1 MTITGTRR
9 PAVTLLESLTKGALV
24 SGLVADRAVTVIDV
38 SWHGSEVLTLTY
50 RTADGEVAERL
61 VYREDEPRLAILEE
75 GKPWSFDGDGDAFKL
90 VSEAKRIDLAYLF
103 DPYVAVSTSLVEPL
117 PHQITA
123 VYEAMLPR
131 QPLSFLLADD
141 PGAGKTIMT
150 GLFIREL
157 IVRGDLRRCLIVT
170 PGSLVEQWQAE
181 LAEKFHLDF
190 TLLTRDRIEGS
201 ASGNPFADSDL
212 IIARLDKLSRDED
225 LQLILDNAPDWDLI
239 VFDEAH
245 KLSAQ
250 LFSGEVK
257 KTKRRLLAERV
268 KPHTRHFLL
277 LTATPH
283 NGKEE
288 DFELFMSLLD
298 PDRFAGHKRKASDA
312 KPPPSDAR
320 ELMRRLMK
328 EQLVKFDG
336 TALFPPRYANVV
348 PYDLSGPEAALYEQ
362 VTTYVREEMNRAE
375 KIKAEGEGRRGLIV
389 GFALMVLQRRLAS
402 SPAAIHMSL
411 KRRLARLERTLSE
424 TLLQRDGA
432 QARIS
437 QPELNAITIADI
449 EEIDDDEATAEEAEA
464 AEETAV
470 DLATAASTIAEL
482 RLEIERLKE
491 LEALAAHVRKLGT
504 DTKWTELSTLLQEE
518 PEMRDAGGGRRKLI
532 VFTEHRDT
540 LDYLVE
546 RIGTFLGRPEA
557 IVAIHGGLPRD
568 QRRAAESAFK
578 NDPGVVILVAT
589 DAAGEGINLQRAHL
603 MVNYDLPW
611 NPNRLEQ
618 RFGRI
623 HRIGQTEPCH
633 LWNLVAHKTREG
645 DVYARLLEKVAVQ
658 MEALGGTVFD
668 VLGEVTYEGKPLR
681 QLLIEAIRLGDS
693 PEVRTQMTR
702 VIDEALDVEH
712 LRALL
717 ATRALGANLLDTTK
731 VAAVRDELERAE
743 ANRLQPH
750 YVRDFFLLAY
760 RRLGGSI
767 REREP
772 GRYEL
777 TKVPGR
783 IRDRAREAAM
793 RPGVLGAYERIAF
806 EKDRVAVVGFPL
818 AEFVCPG
825 HPLLEATID
834 LVLQDHRELLR
845 RGALLIAEADP
856 SDSIRALVYL
866 EHAIVDGRPTRDGH
880 PTVVSRRLEFVE
892 LEELDAGGAGAAPYL
907 DYRPGSDEE
916 RALVAPMIDT
926 ASWLAGTTLEAR
938 ATTYAIEQ
946 LARSH
951 LAEVRE
957 RTLDRIE
964 RTRREVHARLTYEI
978 NYWDG
983 QHARLR
989 EQERA
994 GKQTRLA
1001 SSVARQRADDLADRL
1016 RSRTRELELES
1027 QVQALPPVVVGG
1039 AIVVPRGLLDRL
1051 AGTAPSEP
1059 QLFARETKRIERL
1072 AVAAVMTAERSAGRI
1087 PEDVGDRKYGWDVE
1101 SREPGGRLRL
1111 IEVKGRADGATTVT
1125 VTRNEIG
1132 KCLNVPDR
1140 WYLALVTVDG
1150 DRVAEP
1156 IYLRRPFASA
1166 PDPAATSVN
1175 YSIKD
1180 LIAQGDMVQVST

>member
-1 MTITGTRR
+1 MTVVD
-9 PAVTLLESLTKGALV
+9 VT
-24 SGLVADRAVTVIDV
+24 
-38 SWHGSEVLTLTY
+38 WHGSEVLTLTY
-50 RTADGEVAERL
+50 RSADGQVAERL
-61 VYREDEPRLAILEE
+61 VYRDDEPRLAIVEE
-75 GKPWSFDGDGDAFKL
+75 GRPWAFDGDGDAFKL

-150 GLFIREL
+150 GLYIREL
-157 IVRGDLRRCLIVT
+157 IVRGDLRRCLVVS
-170 PGSLVEQWQAE
+170 PGSLVEQWQQE

-201 ASGNPFADSDL
+201 ASGNPFADTDL
-212 IIARLDKLSRDED
+212 MIARLDKLSRDED
-225 LQLILDNAPDWDLI
+225 LQLLLDNAPDWDLI

-250 LFSGEVK
+250 LFGDEVK

-268 KPHTRHFLL
+268 RPHTRHFLL

-298 PDRFAGHKRKASDA
+298 PDRFAGHRRKASDSA
-312 KPPPSDAR
+312 PPASDAGG
-320 ELMRRLMK
+320 LMRRLMK
-328 EQLVKFDG
+328 EQLVRFDG
-336 TALFPPRYANVV
+336 TPLFTPRYAYVV
-348 PYDLSGPEAALYEQ
+348 PYDLSGPEAMLYEQ

-375 KIKAEGEGRRGLIV
+375 RLKAEGEGRRGTIV
-389 GFALMVLQRRLAS
+389 GFALTVLQRRLAS
-402 SPAAIHMSL
+402 SPAAIHMSI
-411 KRRLARLERTLSE
+411 KRRLARLERTLAE
-424 TLLQRDGA
+424 AEVARQGE
-432 QARIS
+432 QARLI
-437 QPELNAITIADI
+437 QPELAAITLADV
-449 EEIDDDEATAEEAEA
+449 EEIDDDEATAEEQEEVEEA
-464 AEETAV
+464 AV
-470 DLATAASTIAEL
+470 DLATAARTIAEL
-482 RLEIERLKE
+482 RLEIGTLRRLE
-491 LEALAAHVRKLGT
+491 TLAGEVRKLGT
-504 DTKWTELSTLLQEE
+504 DTKWTELSTLLQDN

-568 QRRAAESAFK
+568 QRRAAEAMFK
-578 NDPGVVILVAT
+578 VDPNVVVLVAT

-611 NPNRLEQ
+611 NPNRIEQ

-633 LWNLVAHKTREG
+633 LWNLVAHRTREG
-645 DVYARLLEKVAVQ
+645 DVYARLLEKIAIET
-658 MEALGGTVFD
+658 EALGGTVFD
-668 VLGEVTYEGKPLR
+668 VLGELTFEGKPLR
-681 QLLIEAIRLGDS
+681 QLLIEAVRLGDS
-693 PEVRTQMTR
+693 PEVRAAMKR
-702 VIDEALDVEH
+702 VIDEALDVDH
-712 LRALL
+712 LRELL
-717 ATRALGANLLDTTK
+717 ATRALGANLLDTAK
-731 VAAVRDELERAE
+731 VAAVRDDLERAE

-750 YVRDFFLLAY
+750 YVRDFFLQAY
-760 RRLGGSI
+760 RRLGGQV

-783 IRDRAREAAM
+783 IRDRAREAVM

-806 EKDRVAVVGFPL
+806 EKDLVAVPGLPL

-845 RGALLIAEADP
+845 RGALLVDETDP
-856 SDSIRALVYL
+856 SDDLRVLVYL
-866 EHAIVDGRPTRDGH
+866 EHAVVDGRLTRDGH

-892 LEELDAGGAGAAPYL
+892 LGAEDAAGAGAAPYL
-907 DYRPGSDEE
+907 DYRPESDEE
-916 RALVAPMIDT
+916 RALFAPAIAD
-926 ASWLAGTTLEAR
+926 AAWLAGPTLEGR
-938 ATTYAIEQ
+938 ATGYAIER

-951 LAEVRE
+951 LAEIRE
-957 RTLDRIE
+957 RTLDRVE

-983 QHARLR
+983 QYARLR

-1001 SSVARQRADDLADRL
+1001 SGVARQRADDLADRL
-1016 RSRTRELELES
+1016 RSRTRELDLEA
-1027 QVQALPPVVVGG
+1027 QIQALPPVVVGG

-1051 AGTAPSEP
+1051 TGRAPAEP
-1059 QLFARETKRIERL
+1059 AIFARETRRIERL
-1072 AVAAVMTAERSAGRI
+1072 AVDAVIAAERAAGRI
-1087 PEDVGDRKYGWDVE
+1087 PEDVGD
-1101 SREPGGRLRL
+1101 
-1111 IEVKGRADGATTVT
+1111 
-1125 VTRNEIG
+1125 
-1132 KCLNVPDR
+1132 
-1140 WYLALVTVDG
+1140 
-1150 DRVAEP
+1150 
-1156 IYLRRPFASA
+1156 
-1166 PDPAATSVN
+1166 
-1175 YSIKD
+1175 
-1180 LIAQGDMVQVST
+1180 

>member
-1 MTITGTRR
+1 VGRESTI
-9 PAVTLLESLTKGALV
+9 ALLEDLTKGALV
-24 SGLVADRAVTVIDV
+24 AGVTPDRAVTVIDV

-50 RTADGEVAERL
+50 RTADGAVAERL
-61 VYREDEPRLAILEE
+61 IYREDEPRLAIVEE
-75 GKPWSFDGDGDAFKL
+75 GKPWAFDGDGEAFKL
-90 VSEAKRIDLAYLF
+90 ASEAKRIDLAYLF

-157 IVRGDLRRCLIVT
+157 IVRGDLRRCLIVA
-170 PGSLVEQWQAE
+170 PGSLVEQWQTE
-181 LAEKFHLDF
+181 LSEKFHLDF

-212 IIARLDKLSRDED
+212 LIARLDKLSRDED

-268 KPHTRHFLL
+268 KLHSRHFLL

-312 KPPPSDAR
+312 KPPPSDAT

-336 TALFPPRYANVV
+336 TALFPPRYARVV

-362 VTTYVREEMNRAE
+362 VTTYVREEMNRAD

-402 SPAAIHMSL
+402 SSAAIHMSL
-411 KRRLARLERTLSE
+411 KRRLARLERTLAE
-424 TLLQRDGA
+424 TLAQRDGA
-432 QARIS
+432 QGRIS
-437 QPELNAITIADI
+437 QPELNAITVADI
-449 EEIDDDEATAEEAEA
+449 EEIDDDEATADEAEA

-578 NDPGVVILVAT
+578 NDPAVVVLVAT

-611 NPNRLEQ
+611 NPNRIEQ

-702 VIDEALDVEH
+702 IIDEALDVEH
-712 LRALL
+712 LRELL

-750 YVRDFFLLAY
+750 FVRDFFLLAY
-760 RRLGGSI
+760 RRLGG
-767 REREP
+767 
-772 GRYEL
+772 
-777 TKVPGR
+777 
-783 IRDRAREAAM
+783 
-793 RPGVLGAYERIAF
+793 
-806 EKDRVAVVGFPL
+806 
-818 AEFVCPG
+818 
-825 HPLLEATID
+825 
-834 LVLQDHRELLR
+834 Q
-845 RGALLIAEADP
+845 
-856 SDSIRALVYL
+856 
-866 EHAIVDGRPTRDGH
+866 
-880 PTVVSRRLEFVE
+880 
-892 LEELDAGGAGAAPYL
+892 
-907 DYRPGSDEE
+907 
-916 RALVAPMIDT
+916 
-926 ASWLAGTTLEAR
+926 
-938 ATTYAIEQ
+938 
-946 LARSH
+946 
-951 LAEVRE
+951 VRE
-957 RTLDRIE
+957 RDK
-964 RTRREVHARLTYEI
+964 H
-978 NYWDG
+978 
-983 QHARLR
+983 
-989 EQERA
+989 
-994 GKQTRLA
+994 
-1001 SSVARQRADDLADRL
+1001 
-1016 RSRTRELELES
+1016 
-1027 QVQALPPVVVGG
+1027 
-1039 AIVVPRGLLDRL
+1039 
-1051 AGTAPSEP
+1051 
-1059 QLFARETKRIERL
+1059 F
-1072 AVAAVMTAERSAGRI
+1072 
-1087 PEDVGDRKYGWDVE
+1087 GWE
-1101 SREPGGRLRL
+1101 
-1111 IEVKGRADGATTVT
+1111 
-1125 VTRNEIG
+1125 
-1132 KCLNVPDR
+1132 
-1140 WYLALVTVDG
+1140 
-1150 DRVAEP
+1150 
-1156 IYLRRPFASA
+1156 
-1166 PDPAATSVN
+1166 
-1175 YSIKD
+1175 KD
-1180 LIAQGDMVQVST
+1180 